1 MIIHQELKYHDK
13 QLLGFPKKKK
23 KKKKT
28 LLFGQLFL
36 FK

>member
-23 KKKKT
+23 KPT
-28 LLFGQLFL
+28 VWAIILI
-36 FK
+36 